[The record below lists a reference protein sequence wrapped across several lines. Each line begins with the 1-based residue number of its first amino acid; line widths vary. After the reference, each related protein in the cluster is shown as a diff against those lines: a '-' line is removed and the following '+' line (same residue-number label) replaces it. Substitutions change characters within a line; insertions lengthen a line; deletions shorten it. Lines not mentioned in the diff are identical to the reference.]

1 MSINL
6 KTPLSNVTELIK
18 REYTDL
24 NEEAHC
30 FYELCKIKAS
40 QGDKEGA
47 LQLLAQAKGVCD
59 QLLKKEQND
68 KSTEIQGEGS
78 KALAADIHGMIA
90 KLATQSNDLENGIKF
105 YGKAAS
111 FLPNTPKANQY
122 RLELGLDYPLNTHLV
137 YALIHSGIYWN
148 PTKSPCISR

>member
-1 MSINL
+1 M
-6 KTPLSNVTELIK
+6 K
-18 REYTDL
+18 REYSDL

-30 FYELCKIKAS
+30 FYELCKIKSS

-122 RLELGLDYPLNTHLV
+122 RLELGPDNLLKAY
-137 YALIHSGIYWN
+137 
-148 PTKSPCISR
+148 

>member
-1 MSINL
+1 M
-6 KTPLSNVTELIK
+6 
-18 REYTDL
+18 

-90 KLATQSNDLENGIKF
+90 KLATQSNDSENGIKF
-105 YGKAAS
+105 YLCNS
-111 FLPNTPKANQY
+111 F
-122 RLELGLDYPLNTHLV
+122 
-137 YALIHSGIYWN
+137 
-148 PTKSPCISR
+148 